1 MSEFGGDEAAT
12 AATTMVKNIA
22 YTTGGEVRERRRRGG
37 DDHLA
42 VAVLP
47 LSGVDSEGR
56 CGGIDS
62 TESPPPRLVST
73 YREAAR
79 ATCRGSSGVTAGCEG
94 RLCVRPLYAAN
105 QHRGVWRICKK
116 GEPKRTID

>member
-1 MSEFGGDEAAT
+1 MRCKVMSEFGGDEAAT

-47 LSGVDSEGR
+47 LSGGR
-56 CGGIDS
+56 QRGQVWWYRFDRVPSAAPRIDVSRGG
-62 TESPPPRLVST
+62 ESDLSRILWRYGRL
-73 YREAAR
+73 
-79 ATCRGSSGVTAGCEG
+79 RGSFVRQTA
-94 RLCVRPLYAAN
+94 LCSKSA
-105 QHRGVWRICKK
+105 QRGL
-116 GEPKRTID
+116 EDM